1 MTEVNDDKATA
12 AKTAHAALGGLYP
25 HLAARSAPGDDAR
38 EALRLE
44 AALRDAMVAKW
55 RDSVAVKSR
64 FFESRG
70 GDVLRAAHLLADSF
84 RAGGRL
90 YTMGNGG
97 SSCDAAHVAVE
108 FQHPV
113 TAGRPALPAHNLAQ
127 DMAMLT
133 AVGNDVGFA
142 EVFARQMPGLLRPGD
157 VALGVSTSGNAA
169 NVLRGLEAAHE
180 LGARTLALV
189 GGDGGATARSPCVE
203 LCLRVD
209 SDSIHRIQE
218 THVAIYHVLWDL
230 VHSLLADDRP
240 ARAAAPKRRS
250 K

>member
-1 MTEVNDDKATA
+1 MTTVSTDKA
-12 AKTAHAALGGLYP
+12 KAALGGLYP
-25 HLAARSAPGDDAR
+25 HLAERGGPADAPRD
-38 EALRLE
+38 ALRLD
-44 AALRDAMVAKW
+44 AALREAMVAKW
-55 RDSVAVKSR
+55 RDSVTVKSR
-64 FFESRG
+64 FFETRG
-70 GDVLRAAHLLADSF
+70 NDVLRAAHMLADSY
-84 RAGGRL
+84 RGGGRL

-113 TAGRPALPAHNLAQ
+113 TAGRPALPACNLAQ

-142 EVFARQMPGLLRPGD
+142 EVYARQMPGLVRAGD
-157 VALGVSTSGNAA
+157 VVLGVSTSGNSA

-189 GGDGGATARSPCVE
+189 GGDGGAMARSASVE
-203 LCLRVD
+203 LALLVD

-240 ARAAAPKRRS
+240 ARGSAPTRKS
-250 K
+250 P

>member
-1 MTEVNDDKATA
+1 MSEA
-12 AKTAHAALGGLYP
+12 AARSALAGLYP
-25 HLAARSAPGDDAR
+25 HLAPPQAPADAALDVKSTQRLESALR
-38 EALRLE
+38 EA
-44 AALRDAMVAKW
+44 MVVKW
-55 RDSVAVKSR
+55 RDSVAVKSH
-64 FFESRG
+64 FFETCG
-70 GDVLRAAHLLADSF
+70 NDVLRAAHLLADGF
-84 RAGGRL
+84 RGGGRL

-133 AVGNDVGFA
+133 AVGNDVGFD
-142 EVFARQMPGLLRPGD
+142 EVFARQMPGLVKAGD
-157 VALGVSTSGNAA
+157 MVLGVSTSGNSR
-169 NVLRGLEAAHE
+169 NVLRGFEAAHD
-180 LGARTLALV
+180 LGARTLALA
-189 GGDGGATARSPCVE
+189 GGDGGAMLRSTGVD
-203 LCLRVD
+203 LCLLVA

-240 ARAAAPKRRS
+240 ARAVAPTRTS
-250 K
+250 T